1 MGMFGAL
8 RWPPFLRSKGA
19 SLPVPHWP
27 PTSGVL
33 LTFGTGPLAQLIG
46 PTSVLRLAALIAAT
60 IAPLAS
66 RLCARLSASR
76 PTSNNAWMKPSGC
89 VHCFFVSRVYA
100 TANADA
106 VTPVSDD
113 LNGCWGVH
121 HTSVDIPSPRS
132 PSASTERGNSNALPM
147 LATLGRKPCCAA
159 CFQNVVQSG
168 GIGTPVTICAFPFR
182 QLPI

>member
-1 MGMFGAL
+1 M
-8 RWPPFLRSKGA
+8 
-19 SLPVPHWP
+19 
-27 PTSGVL
+27 
-33 LTFGTGPLAQLIG
+33 
-46 PTSVLRLAALIAAT
+46 IAAT
-60 IAPLAS
+60 IAPLSS

-100 TANADA
+100 AANADA
-106 VTPVSDD
+106 VAPVSDD

-121 HTSVDIPSPRS
+121 HTSVDMPSPRS

-168 GIGTPVTICAFPFR
+168 GIGTPVTISTFSFLKVAICAEKSSDRFG
-182 QLPI
+182 